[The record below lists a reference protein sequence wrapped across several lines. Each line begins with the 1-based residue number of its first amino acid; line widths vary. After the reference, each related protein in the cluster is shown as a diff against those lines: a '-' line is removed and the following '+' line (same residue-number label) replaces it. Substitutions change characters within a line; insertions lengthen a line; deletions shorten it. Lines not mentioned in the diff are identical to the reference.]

1 MPTSAAVAASACR
14 RAGRDYAV
22 VQLEAASATGH
33 GNKRR
38 LDHEVTAMLEPD
50 QITQEV
56 DDPADTC
63 LVTFTSELVWKADGP
78 ILGRSRRPRREA
90 EA

>member
-1 MPTSAAVAASACR
+1 MPVGCGGGVSACR
-14 RAGRDYAV
+14 RSRRDYAV

-38 LDHEVTAMLEPD
+38 LDHVGNGNGRPD

-56 DDPADTC
+56 HDPADTC

-78 ILGRSRRPRREA
+78 ILGRSEA
-90 EA
+90 EETQAEA